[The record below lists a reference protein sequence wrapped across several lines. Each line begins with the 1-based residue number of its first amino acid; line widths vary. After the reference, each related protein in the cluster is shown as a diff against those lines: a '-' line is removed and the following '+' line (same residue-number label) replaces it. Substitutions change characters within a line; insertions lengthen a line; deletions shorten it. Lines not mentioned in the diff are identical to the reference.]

1 MKIFDA
7 QGKLIH
13 DLPRQRDVA
22 SSLGKQIRHGNENA
36 TGNTSCSVAFKATGW
51 AKGNQFGV
59 EDGDGNR
66 VVFGTCSDVER
77 ARYQLKQVFRA
88 YVDGAETYTVKEA

>member
-13 DLPRQRDVA
+13 DLPSKPRNFD
-22 SSLGKQIRHGNENA
+22 
-36 TGNTSCSVAFKATGW
+36 GW

-66 VVFGTCSDVER
+66 VVFGTCSDIDR

-88 YVDGAETYTVKEA
+88 YVDGAETYTVKED